1 MEDKKLLKEAKTLSN
16 NLKIDPSSV
25 LFSEERLDKIL
36 LKKLKKPRYLKK
48 AQLLKLINLADNK
61 GLLENDKTPARTD
74 YVEKRGIDRST
85 LYSFDQSFQLLYT
98 DIANLELLD
107 KNDIFPQY
115 ALVIVD
121 LYSSKAYVCSMRSR
135 KQILQK
141 MKLFY
146 DKVRAKV
153 EIESW

>member
-36 LKKLKKPRYLKK
+36 LKKLKKSRYLKK

-107 KNDIFPQY
+107 ENDIFPQY

-153 EIESW
+153 EIES

>member
-135 KQILQK
+135 KQMLQK

-153 EIESW
+153 EIGS

>member
-1 MEDKKLLKEAKTLSN
+1 MEDKKLLKEAKILSN

-153 EIESW
+153 EIGSW

>member
-153 EIESW
+153 EIES

>member
-85 LYSFDQSFQLLYT
+85 LYIFDQSFQLLYT

-153 EIESW
+153 EIGS

>member
-36 LKKLKKPRYLKK
+36 LKKLKKSRYLKK

-135 KQILQK
+135 KRILQK

-153 EIESW
+153 EIGS

>member
-153 EIESW
+153 EIGSW

>member
-1 MEDKKLLKEAKTLSN
+1 MEDKKLLKESKTLSN

-153 EIESW
+153 EIES

>member
-36 LKKLKKPRYLKK
+36 LKKLKKSRYLKK

-107 KNDIFPQY
+107 ENDIFPQY

-153 EIESW
+153 EIGS

>member
-25 LFSEERLDKIL
+25 LFSEERSDKIL

-153 EIESW
+153 EIGS

>member
-36 LKKLKKPRYLKK
+36 LKKLKKSRYLKK

>member
-25 LFSEERLDKIL
+25 LFSEERSDKIL

-153 EIESW
+153 EIGSW

>member
-1 MEDKKLLKEAKTLSN
+1 MEDKKLLKEAKTRSN

-153 EIESW
+153 EIGS

>member
-107 KNDIFPQY
+107 ENDIFPQY

-153 EIESW
+153 EIES

>member
-61 GLLENDKTPARTD
+61 GLLENDKTPARTN

-153 EIESW
+153 EIGS

>member
-36 LKKLKKPRYLKK
+36 LKKLKKSRYLKK

-153 EIESW
+153 EIES

>member
-36 LKKLKKPRYLKK
+36 LKKLKKSRYLKK

-153 EIESW
+153 EIGS

>member
-153 EIESW
+153 EIGS

>member
-107 KNDIFPQY
+107 ENDIFPQY

-153 EIESW
+153 EIGS

>member
-36 LKKLKKPRYLKK
+36 LKKLKKSRYLKK

-107 KNDIFPQY
+107 ENDIFPQY

-153 EIESW
+153 EIGSW